1 MKATKPLSFD
11 LNWLDLREP
20 ADNAAQNA
28 DVLGALI
35 RHFVSFKTIDIVD
48 LGAGSGSC
56 FRKLSPQLPQV
67 QTWLLV
73 DGDERL
79 LDVAM
84 ERCRSLAGEMKG
96 RTASVSVR
104 TENIAACLAACIRP
118 NTNLVTLAAFLDLAS
133 ERFVEEF
140 ADVLVARSL
149 PVYATL
155 NYSGVERWKPPH
167 VMDEAVLGA
176 FLAHQRSDKGFGNAL
191 GPEAADCFER
201 ALRKRGYDV
210 HSGPSDWSLDRDHA
224 PLIVRL
230 AKGIAAAVGETE
242 RIDPVDLAGWLAA
255 RLQSRAATIGHTDI
269 FAAPRA

>member
-1 MKATKPLSFD
+1 MIATKPLSFN
-11 LNWLDLREP
+11 LNWLDRREP

-35 RHFVSFKTIDIVD
+35 RYFAACKTLHIVD

-56 FRKLSPQLPQV
+56 FRKLSPLLPQEQV
-67 QTWLLV
+67 WLLV
-73 DGDERL
+73 DGDARL
-79 LDVAM
+79 LNVAL
-84 ERCRSLAGEMKG
+84 ERCRPLAEQTKG
-96 RTASVSVR
+96 RVVTVSAR
-104 TENIAACLAACIRP
+104 AGNIDACLADCIRP
-118 NTNLVTLAAFLDLAS
+118 DANLVTLAAFLDLVS

-140 ADVLVARSL
+140 TEVLATRSL

-155 NYSGVERWKPPH
+155 NYSGVESWLPPH
-167 VMDEAVLGA
+167 ALDAAVLDA

-191 GPEAADCFER
+191 GPDTAGCFER

-230 AKGIAAAVGETE
+230 AKGIAAAVGETG
-242 RIDPVDLAGWLAA
+242 RIDPVDLASWLAA
-255 RLQSRAATIGHTDI
+255 RLQSQAAVIGHTDI

>member
-11 LNWLDLREP
+11 LDWLDLREP
-20 ADNAAQNA
+20 VDNAAQNA

-35 RHFVSFKTIDIVD
+35 RYFATCKTLDIVD

-56 FRKLSPQLPQV
+56 FRKLSQLMPQDQA
-67 QTWLLV
+67 WLLV
-73 DGDERL
+73 DGDARL

-84 ERCRSLAGEMKG
+84 ERCRPLAGQIKG
-96 RTASVSVR
+96 RAVAVSAR
-104 TENIAACLAACIRP
+104 AENIAACLAACIRP
-118 NTNLVTLAAFLDLAS
+118 NTSLVTLAAFLDLAS

-155 NYSGVERWKPPH
+155 TYSGVERWKPPH
-167 VMDEAVLGA
+167 VLDETVLGA

-191 GPEAADCFER
+191 GPDAAGCFER

-230 AKGIAAAVGETE
+230 AKGIAAAVGETG
-242 RIDPVDLAGWLAA
+242 RIDPVDLASWLAA
-255 RLQSRAATIGHTDI
+255 RLQSQAAVIGHTDI